1 MMIVNFFIVDDT
13 ATIRGMLT
21 NIIEEE
27 GMGTIVGEAEDG
39 SEVFPHTLASQ
50 NVDILLI
57 DLLMPGRDGIET
69 IREIAPFFRG
79 KIIMISQVE
88 TKDMISEAYSLG
100 VEHYITKPI
109 NRLEVVS
116 VLKKVRDYRLLE
128 KSLHDIQ
135 SSLNFL
141 NTQTQKHSHEND
153 HQTKQTTI
161 ISAAKSIFLEL
172 GIIGKS
178 GEKDLLDLLE
188 VLNQLDKVRIRE
200 TPPLKD
206 LYEKA
211 IERRFG
217 STVSPQEKRKEIK
230 ASEQRIRRT
239 IQQVLEHL
247 ASLGLTDYANP
258 TFEHYSSKLFDYSQ
272 VRMKMLELEG
282 KINNGTTN
290 TRINIKKFIQ
300 ALFMAASGNE

>member
-1 MMIVNFFIVDDT
+1 MMKVNFFIVDDT
-13 ATIRGMLT
+13 ATIRRMLS

-27 GMGTIVGEAEDG
+27 EMGTIVGEAVDG
-39 SEVFPHTLASQ
+39 LEVYPHTLASQ

-69 IREIAPFFRG
+69 IREIAPFFHG

-88 TKDMISEAYSLG
+88 TKDMVSEAYSLG
-100 VEHYITKPI
+100 VDHYITKPI

-135 SSLNFL
+135 NSLSFL
-141 NTQTQKHSHEND
+141 TTRTQNQLPKNGHRSN
-153 HQTKQTTI
+153 QTTI
-161 ISAAKSIFLEL
+161 ISSAKLIFLEL

-178 GEKDLLDLLE
+178 GEKDLLDLLA
-188 VLNQLDKVRIRE
+188 VLHQLDQQKVREI
-200 TPPLKD
+200 PPLKD
-206 LYEKA
+206 LYGRA
-211 IERRFG
+211 IEIRFG
-217 STVSPQEKRKEIK
+217 STVSPQENGKEVK

-239 IQQVLEHL
+239 IQQVLEHI

-282 KINNGTTN
+282 KLSNGTTN

-300 ALFMAASGNE
+300 VLYMAAKENM

>member
-1 MMIVNFFIVDDT
+1 MIVNFFIVDDT
-13 ATIRGMLT
+13 ATIRRMLS

-39 SEVFPHTLASQ
+39 SEVFSHTLTSQ
-50 NVDILLI
+50 KVDILLI

-69 IREIAPFFRG
+69 IREIAPFFHG

-116 VLKKVRDYRLLE
+116 VLKKVRDYQLLE

-135 SSLNFL
+135 NSLNFL
-141 NTQTQKHSHEND
+141 TTRTQKYVHENV
-153 HQTKQTTI
+153 QQSKQNTFI
-161 ISAAKSIFLEL
+161 PSVKSIFLEL
-172 GIIGKS
+172 GIIGES
-178 GEKDLLDLLE
+178 GEKDLLDLLD
-188 VLNQLDKVRIRE
+188 VLNQLEQDRIRE
-200 TPPLKD
+200 IPPLKD

-211 IERRFG
+211 IEVRFG
-217 STVSPQEKRKEIK
+217 SDVSPQEKRKEIK

-239 IQQVLEHL
+239 IQQVLDHL

-258 TFEHYSSKLFDYSQ
+258 TFEHYSSKLFDYS
-272 VRMKMLELEG
+272 
-282 KINNGTTN
+282 
-290 TRINIKKFIQ
+290 
-300 ALFMAASGNE
+300 

>member
-1 MMIVNFFIVDDT
+1 MM
-13 ATIRGMLT
+13 LS

-27 GMGTIVGEAEDG
+27 GLGTIVGEAEDG
-39 SEVFPHTLASQ
+39 SEVFPHTLTAHK
-50 NVDILLI
+50 VDILLI

-109 NRLEVVS
+109 NRLEVLS
-116 VLKKVRDYRLLE
+116 VLKKVRDYLLLE

-135 SSLNFL
+135 NSLSFL
-141 NTQTQKHSHEND
+141 SNRTQKHLPENI
-153 HQTKQTTI
+153 HRSRQITI
-161 ISAAKSIFLEL
+161 ISSAKNIFLEL

-178 GEKDLLDLLE
+178 GENDLLDLLE
-188 VLNQLDKVRIRE
+188 VLNQLEKEGIRE
-200 TPPLKD
+200 IPPLKD
-206 LYEKA
+206 MYEKA
-211 IERRFG
+211 IEKRLG
-217 STVSPQEKRKEIK
+217 STASPHEKRKEVK

-247 ASLGLTDYANP
+247 ASQGLIDYTNP

-282 KINNGTTN
+282 RIHNGTTN

-300 ALFMAASGNE
+300 ALFMAAKGND

>member
-1 MMIVNFFIVDDT
+1 MIVNFFIVDDT
-13 ATIRGMLT
+13 ATIRRMLS

-39 SEVFPHTLASQ
+39 SEVFSHTLTSQ
-50 NVDILLI
+50 KVDILLI

-69 IREIAPFFRG
+69 IREIAPFFHG

-116 VLKKVRDYRLLE
+116 VLKKVRDYQLLE

-135 SSLNFL
+135 NSLNFL
-141 NTQTQKHSHEND
+141 TTRTQKHVLENV
-153 HQTKQTTI
+153 QQSKQNTFI
-161 ISAAKSIFLEL
+161 PSVKSIFLEL

-178 GEKDLLDLLE
+178 GEKDLLDLLD
-188 VLNQLDKVRIRE
+188 VLNQLDQDRIRE
-200 TPPLKD
+200 IPPLKD

-211 IERRFG
+211 IEVRFG
-217 STVSPQEKRKEIK
+217 SDVSPQEKRKEIK

-239 IQQVLEHL
+239 IQQVLDHI

-282 KINNGTTN
+282 RIHNGTTN

-300 ALFMAASGNE
+300 ALFMAAKGND

>member
-13 ATIRGMLT
+13 ATIRGMLS
-21 NIIEEE
+21 NIIEDE

-50 NVDILLI
+50 KVDILLI

-69 IREIAPFFRG
+69 IREIAPLFRG

-88 TKDMISEAYSLG
+88 SKDLISEAYSLG

-116 VLKKVRDYRLLE
+116 VLMKVRDYVLLE

-135 SSLNFL
+135 NSLNFL
-141 NTQTQKHSHEND
+141 TSRTQKHSPENV
-153 HQTKQTTI
+153 QRIKQNTI
-161 ISAAKSIFLEL
+161 LSSVNSIFLEL
-172 GIIGKS
+172 GIIGKN
-178 GEKDLLDLLE
+178 GEKDLLDLLT
-188 VLNQLDKVRIRE
+188 VLHQLDIDRIRE
-200 TPPLKD
+200 VPPLKD
-206 LYEKA
+206 LYEMA
-211 IERRFG
+211 IEIRFG
-217 STVSPQEKRKEIK
+217 STVSPQEKRKEVK
-230 ASEQRIRRT
+230 ASEQRIRRA
-239 IQQVLEHL
+239 IQQVLEHI
-247 ASLGLTDYANP
+247 ASLGLIDYGNP

-282 KINNGTTN
+282 KIHNGTTN

-300 ALFMAASGNE
+300 ALFMEAKGHE

>member
-1 MMIVNFFIVDDT
+1 MIVNFFIVDDT
-13 ATIRGMLT
+13 ATIRRMLS

-39 SEVFPHTLASQ
+39 SEVFSHTLTSQ
-50 NVDILLI
+50 KVDILLI

-69 IREIAPFFRG
+69 IREIAPFFHG

-116 VLKKVRDYRLLE
+116 VLKKVRDYQLLE

-135 SSLNFL
+135 NSLSFL
-141 NTQTQKHSHEND
+141 TTRTQKHVLENV
-153 HQTKQTTI
+153 HQSKQNTFI
-161 ISAAKSIFLEL
+161 PSVKSIFLEL

-178 GEKDLLDLLE
+178 GEKDLLDLLD
-188 VLNQLDKVRIRE
+188 VLNQLDQDRIRE
-200 TPPLKD
+200 IPPLKD

-211 IERRFG
+211 IEVRFG
-217 STVSPQEKRKEIK
+217 SDVSPQEKKKEIK

-239 IQQVLEHL
+239 IQQVLDHL

-282 KINNGTTN
+282 KIHNGTTN

-300 ALFMAASGNE
+300 ALFMAASRNE